1 MKYSHAHN
9 STIMGDN
16 RFKTIRN
23 EPYYFS
29 SPFIDSSK
37 IKQLINLWLQHWKF
51 PINSCLFV
59 CLFVGICVNV
69 FVREWFNPI
78 SSPFEI
84 KFTTFNCY
92 EEKNELKTKVSIEDI
107 INRKSCSCKKES
119 KNNETNIPFIDNK
132 LTSKR

>member
-23 EPYYFS
+23 EPCYFS

-59 CLFVGICVNV
+59 CLWDCVWMYLCVND
-69 FVREWFNPI
+69 
-78 SSPFEI
+78 S
-84 KFTTFNCY
+84 
-92 EEKNELKTKVSIEDI
+92 
-107 INRKSCSCKKES
+107 
-119 KNNETNIPFIDNK
+119 IPFLHLLKSNLRHSIVM
-132 LTSKR
+132 KRKMNWKPKSPLKILLIGNPVVVKRNQRIMKQISRLLVTN